1 MRTTTKGLY
10 ALRAMVALAADSSRD
25 NPLALRA
32 IADSADISA
41 EFLQQIFFNL
51 RKAGLVAAYRG
62 PGGGFFLLKDKSEI
76 DVLSILEAAGES
88 IELSPC
94 SEAREDGEPSF
105 AGVLDRCAGQFWN
118 SLERQVRDYASSR
131 TLADLL
137 EREGEAP
144 REGATRRRSSRK

>member
-10 ALRAMVALAADSSRD
+10 ALRAMVALAAESSRD
-25 NPLALRA
+25 NPLALRE

-41 EFLQQIFFNL
+41 EFLQQIFFHL

-76 DVLSILEAAGES
+76 SVLSILEAAGET
-88 IELSPC
+88 IEISPC
-94 SEAREDGEPSF
+94 PEAAKGRKSSD
-105 AGVLDRCAGQFWN
+105 AAALDCCAGQFWN
-118 SLERQVRDYASSR
+118 SLERKVRDYASSQ

-137 EREGEAP
+137 P
-144 REGATRRRSSRK
+144 KGAAVDSSRAASA

>member
-25 NPLALRA
+25 SPLALRE

-41 EFLQQIFFNL
+41 EFLQQIFFHL

-76 DVLSILEAAGES
+76 SVLSILEAAGES
-88 IELSPC
+88 IEISPC
-94 SEAREDGEPSF
+94 LETPRGGKSPCAD
-105 AGVLDRCAGQFWN
+105 VLDCCAGQFWN
-118 SLERQVRDYASSR
+118 SLERRVRDYASSQ

-137 EREGEAP
+137 P
-144 REGATRRRSSRK
+144 KGAAVTDSGV

>member
-25 NPLALRA
+25 NPIALRE

-41 EFLQQIFFNL
+41 EFLQQIFFHL

-62 PGGGFFLLKDKSEI
+62 PGGGFFLLKDKREI
-76 DVLSILEAAGES
+76 SVLSILEAAGES
-88 IELSPC
+88 IEISPC
-94 SEAREDGEPSF
+94 QETPRGGKSPS
-105 AGVLDRCAGQFWN
+105 AGVLDCCAGQFWN
-118 SLERQVRDYASSR
+118 SLERQVRDYASSQ

-137 EREGEAP
+137 PKAASVPGG
-144 REGATRRRSSRK
+144 GA